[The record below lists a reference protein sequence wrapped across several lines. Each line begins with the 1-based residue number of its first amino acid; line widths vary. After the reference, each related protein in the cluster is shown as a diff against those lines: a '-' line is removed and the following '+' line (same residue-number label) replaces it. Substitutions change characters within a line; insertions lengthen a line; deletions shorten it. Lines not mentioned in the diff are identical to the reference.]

1 MSVLFIGPYRQQD
14 GWGLATQSY
23 IKAVATQVKEL
34 TTRPI
39 FLAGNGSDQLD
50 SDIIG
55 YENSLYDYYDTV
67 IQKTLPHCLF
77 YDGRFKKNIA
87 LFVLETNN
95 ISNSRCVQNINQMDE
110 IWVPSEQ
117 EKKCLIK
124 SGVTK
129 PIKSISQPLDIDSI
143 NKSRNYKLDFNPTV
157 NRTFKFYFIGEYV
170 ERKNIKDLV
179 TAFHL
184 AFDINQPVSLILKTS
199 IPGMSPNESL
209 RAIEKDLNDLKQKL
223 NISQRYKKE
232 IIITEKLPYSDI
244 VGLHNSC
251 DCLVS
256 PSYGEAF
263 CRPVAEALCL
273 GRTPIVTDNTGMID
287 YVNNDNGFVV
297 NSSRTPVIIDQ
308 RTLSKDFDIYNAN
321 EFWYKISVYDLI
333 DKMKMVYQMHKDN
346 RKKLEE
352 KRALGISS
360 VEQFSY
366 TEIGNKLC
374 I

>member
-55 YENSLYDYYDTV
+55 YENSLYDHYDTV

-77 YDGRFKKNIA
+77 YDGRFKKNIG

-244 VGLHNSC
+244 IGLHNSC

>member
-23 IKAVATQVKEL
+23 IKAVATQVSEL

-50 SDIIG
+50 SDILG
-55 YENSLYDYYDTV
+55 YENSLYDHYDTV

-77 YDGRFKKNIA
+77 YDGRFKKNIG

-143 NKSRNYKLDFNPTV
+143 NKSRNYQLDFNPTV

-244 VGLHNSC
+244 IGLHNSC

-297 NSSRTPVIIDQ
+297 KSSRTPVIIDQ

-352 KRALGISS
+352 KRTLGISS

>member
-1 MSVLFIGPYRQQD
+1 
-14 GWGLATQSY
+14 
-23 IKAVATQVKEL
+23 
-34 TTRPI
+34 
-39 FLAGNGSDQLD
+39 
-50 SDIIG
+50 
-55 YENSLYDYYDTV
+55 
-67 IQKTLPHCLF
+67 
-77 YDGRFKKNIA
+77 
-87 LFVLETNN
+87 
-95 ISNSRCVQNINQMDE
+95 MDE

>member
-23 IKAVATQVKEL
+23 IKAVSTQVKQL

-50 SDIIG
+50 SDILE
-55 YENSLYDYYDTV
+55 YENSLYDHYDTV

-77 YDGRFKKNIA
+77 YDGRFKKNIG

-129 PIKSISQPLDIDSI
+129 PIKSISQPLDLDSI
-143 NKSRNYKLDFNPTV
+143 NKNRNYKLDFNPTV

-209 RAIEKDLNDLKQKL
+209 RTIEKDLNDLKQKL

-244 VGLHNSC
+244 IGLHNSC

-321 EFWYKISVYDLI
+321 EFWYKINVYDLI

-346 RKKLEE
+346 KKKLEE
-352 KRALGISS
+352 KRGLGISNA
-360 VEQFSY
+360 EQFSY

>member
-39 FLAGNGSDQLD
+39 FLAGNGTDQLD
-50 SDIIG
+50 SDILG
-55 YENSLYDYYDTV
+55 YENSLYANYDVV

-77 YDGRFKKNIA
+77 YDGRFKKNIG

-95 ISNSRCVQNINQMDE
+95 ISNSRCIHNINQMDE
-110 IWVPSEQ
+110 VWVPSEQ

-124 SGVTK
+124 SGITK
-129 PIKSISQPLDIDSI
+129 PIKAISQPLDIDSI
-143 NKSRNYKLDFNPTV
+143 TKYSNNKLDFNSVV
-157 NRTFKFYFIGEYV
+157 NKTFKFYFIGEYV
-170 ERKNIKDLV
+170 ERKNIKDLI
-179 TAFHL
+179 TAFHI
-184 AFDINQPVSLILKTS
+184 AFDINQPVSLVLKTS
-199 IPGMSPNESL
+199 IPGMSPSDSL
-209 RAIEKDLNDLKQKL
+209 RAIEKDINELKQKL

-244 VGLHNSC
+244 ISLHNSC

-273 GRTPIVTDNTGMID
+273 GNIPIVTDNTGMID
-287 YVNNDNGFVV
+287 YINNENGFVI
-297 NSSRTPVIIDQ
+297 SSSKTPVIIDQ

-321 EFWYKISVYDLI
+321 EFWYKISIYDLVE
-333 DKMKMVYQMHKDN
+333 KMKLVYQMHREN

-352 KRALGISS
+352 KRELGISS
-360 VEQFSY
+360 IDKFTYSSV
-366 TEIGNKLC
+366 GNRLC